1 MKEDNEDM
9 WRIIIAPLV
18 GLVIGYITNDLAI
31 RMLFHPYKPI
41 YIGKWKIPFTPGL
54 IPAQRERIAKSL
66 GAAVGTHLLNA
77 ETIREEILSEE
88 TMQKLRNAIENR
100 LQDIFSGERS
110 VREMLSAYVPEEE
123 IEETAQK
130 LQAGG
135 TEYLMDRLREANLAE
150 QIAAHVTDSVR
161 NKVRQTPIGAL
172 FGDRIINSLSPMIRS
187 NIDEMIEK
195 KGPQIISEQIGR
207 MEQDLLDTP
216 TGEMLQKH
224 RDVIPS
230 IADGVLSVYRNVIEN
245 RLDDII
251 RAAGIDGIVE
261 RKIATF
267 EPAELE
273 NLIFGIMKKEL
284 RAIVYLGALLGFF
297 MGFINLLFR

>member
-1 MKEDNEDM
+1 MKEDSEDM

>member
-1 MKEDNEDM
+1 MKEDSEDM

-207 MEQDLLDTP
+207 MEKDLLDTP